1 MATPAPAPAPASS
14 NWFDSLVNV
23 ALRGAEV
30 YGKVQEVRAASK
42 PNNVT
47 VYRDEEVNPATGQP
61 YGVTATGT
69 AGVAVSK
76 TPAWILPVSIV
87 GGVLVLVLGLGF
99 LTRSSRSKA

>member
-47 VYRDEEVNPATGQP
+47 VYREEDVNPATGKP

-76 TPAWILPVSIV
+76 TPAWVLPVSIV
-87 GGVLVLVLGLGF
+87 GGVLLLVLSLGF
-99 LTRSSRSKA
+99 LSRNTKA